1 MTDIEILA
9 AKRAADRLN
18 INNRPTRQER
28 MRAIAEGRE
37 IGQIEE
43 VKEVEEVKKP
53 AMRRFA
59 KKQ

>member
-1 MTDIEILA
+1 MTDIEILV

-18 INNRPTRQER
+18 ANNKPTRQDR

-43 VKEVEEVKKP
+43 VEEVEEVKKP

>member
-43 VKEVEEVKKP
+43 VKKVEEVKKP